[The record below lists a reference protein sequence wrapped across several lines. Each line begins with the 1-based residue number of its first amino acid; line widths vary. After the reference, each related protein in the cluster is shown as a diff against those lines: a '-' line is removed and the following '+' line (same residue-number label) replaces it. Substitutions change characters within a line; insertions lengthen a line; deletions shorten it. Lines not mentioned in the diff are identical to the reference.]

1 MTNYSDVVKESIKE
15 HKSGWPQI
23 PDHPYKILITGG
35 SRSGKTN
42 SLFNVINQL
51 PDIDKVYFYAK
62 DPLEAKDQFLIN
74 RT

>member
-15 HKSGWPQI
+15 HKSGWTKI

-51 PDIDKVYFYAK
+51 SDIDKVYFYAK

-74 RT
+74 RI